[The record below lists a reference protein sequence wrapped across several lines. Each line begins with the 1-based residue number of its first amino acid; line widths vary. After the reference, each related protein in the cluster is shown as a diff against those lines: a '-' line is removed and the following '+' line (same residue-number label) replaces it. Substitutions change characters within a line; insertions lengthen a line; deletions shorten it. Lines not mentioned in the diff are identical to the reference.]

1 MKGNACSLYKRASCS
16 APIVLWQGINI
27 TAFVDPWSVM
37 VKMASLPLDLGSFV
51 IRSTLITLNSL
62 GFLGGGIG
70 FNTSQFGCV
79 FTLFCWQIPQPL
91 M

>member
-1 MKGNACSLYKRASCS
+1 MKGNTHSLYKHASCS
-16 APIVLWQGINI
+16 APIISWQGINI
-27 TAFVDPWSVM
+27 TAFVNPWSIM

-51 IRSTLITLNSL
+51 IRSTLITLNGS

-70 FNTSQFGCV
+70 FNTSQFGRV